1 MRPVERCQVA
11 DVTGDAVADGTAS
24 GDGIGRRQIDE
35 RRFLQE
41 GHFQVELLRTVLRWH
56 MVVAGPDDVADLQA
70 VAVLP
75 RLPHA
80 DLIVQIEPIV

>member
-1 MRPVERCQVA
+1 MRPVERCQV
-11 DVTGDAVADGTAS
+11 GDAVADGTAS